1 MDQNCKYKCQIFTPE
16 KNVNELLD
24 WCGYKNNLYGKKVLE
39 NSCGDGQILTK
50 IIERYIQDSI
60 KNNILKKNIKMGL
73 EKDIYGIE
81 LDPKHFNKC
90 KENIDNIAKK
100 FNINNVN
107 WNLYC
112 EDSLKKS
119 FDFSFDFIIGNPP
132 YINYR
137 DLDEETRKYV
147 NENFAVCQK
156 GKFDYCYAFIEKG
169 INCLSDNGRM
179 CYLIPGSIFKNVF
192 SHKLREYMLPH
203 LLEIHDYDKE
213 KLFKRDGNN
222 KSRNILTSSAVIVL
236 EKESNKTNIVY
247 TNETSKKKFSI
258 AKKNLGNKWVFNS
271 PKFQNNRNNRF
282 GDYFKVSNSIATLL
296 NSAYVINNWKDN
308 NKYICVDNY
317 KIEKA
322 ILKSAV
328 SPRTLN
334 SYKNEKIIF
343 PYTYDEDN
351 RLLKY
356 SEKEFKSKY
365 PKAYNYLF
373 SKKGDL
379 DKRKS
384 DTSAKWFEY
393 GRSQALN
400 DMNKEKLLISIVI
413 TKRVKVYELSKDII
427 PYSGIYIIPKK
438 DKSLKEAKDI
448 LESKDFYEYVKNIGI
463 NASGDSIRITSSD
476 INNYM
481 F

>member
-39 NSCGDGQILTK
+39 NSCGDGQVLTK
-50 IIERYIQDSI
+50 IIERYIKNSLS
-60 KNNILKKNIKMGL
+60 NNIIKKNIKLGL

-81 LDPKHFNKC
+81 LDPKHYKKC
-90 KENIDNIAKK
+90 KENIDNIAHKY
-100 FNINNVN
+100 NINNVN

-119 FDFSFDFIIGNPP
+119 FDLSFDFIIGNPP

-169 INCLSDNGRM
+169 IKSLSDNGKM
-179 CYLIPGSIFKNVF
+179 GYLIPGSIFKNVF
-192 SHKLREYMLPH
+192 SQKLREYMLPH

-213 KLFKRDGNN
+213 KLFKRDESN

-236 EKESNKTNIVY
+236 EKGSNKSNIIY
-247 TNETSKKKFSI
+247 INETNKEKHSI
-258 AKKNLGNKWVFNS
+258 AKNELGKKWVFNS
-271 PKFQNNRNNRF
+271 FEYKNNGKIRF

-296 NSAYVINNWKDN
+296 NSAYVINNWKESS
-308 NKYICVDNY
+308 KYICVDEY
-317 KIEKA
+317 KIEKKL
-322 ILKSAV
+322 LKSAV

-334 SYKNEKIIF
+334 SCKIEKIIF
-343 PYTYDEDN
+343 PYSFDGN
-351 RLLKY
+351 NQLIRY
-356 SEKEFKSKY
+356 SEKEFKRKY
-365 PKAYNYLF
+365 PQAYNYML
-373 SKKGDL
+373 SKKEDL

-384 DTSAKWFEY
+384 DKSAKWFEY

-413 TKRVKVYELSKDII
+413 TKKVKVYELSKDVV

-448 LESKDFYEYVKNIGI
+448 LESDDFYEYVKSIGI

-476 INNYM
+476 INNYL